1 MPFWQPANRASVVNF
16 IQISSGMRPILDVLG
31 AALTHACKPWLRFS
45 QPRVQPA
52 SRHREHGDAAGADV

>member
-16 IQISSGMRPILDVLG
+16 IQISSGMQPILDVLG

-45 QPRVQPA
+45 QPGVFLRPA
-52 SRHREHGDAAGADV
+52 LRRYRHVNR

>member
-16 IQISSGMRPILDVLG
+16 KQISSGMQPILDVLG

-45 QPRVQPA
+45 QPRVFLRPA
-52 SRHREHGDAAGADV
+52 LRR